1 MGCLGGKQFWQ
12 GEHCTQM
19 RSLPVSAIA
28 SLSTGG
34 VPMYNVMRY
43 SPFSGIRRD
52 SGSLFSSRKC
62 DTRFNRE
69 PERKAAFVMRSDG
82 VSEGL

>member
-1 MGCLGGKQFWQ
+1 MSWGKQFWQ

-19 RSLPVSAIA
+19 KSLPVSAIT

-34 VPMYNVMRY
+34 VPMYNLMRY
-43 SPFSGIRRD
+43 SPLFGIRID

-62 DTRFNRE
+62 NTQFNRE
-69 PERKAAFVMRSDG
+69 LELKAASVMRSDG